1 MLDFLALFGAGLAT
15 FASPCVLPLAPILIA
30 SWTTAGNKP
39 RARIYT
45 TLGFTVGFTITFVAL
60 GSGASLLVQLFAT
73 FKPILFISASL
84 ILGLFGLK
92 MLGLIQSKGI
102 LSRLNRSWILPDYSK
117 KFPRS
122 LNGLIFGLIF
132 GIGWT
137 PCVGPILGGVLT
149 YVASR
154 ESSGVRGAMMLLF
167 FSLGIALPLLV
178 LAAFAEKLTPVLIQL
193 KRWLPKIEW
202 ATGFGL
208 VLFAITLFNQA
219 RFESLGN
226 QAIQPVTAT
235 DQNGKTISIGEKNN
249 KASRLVFFYS
259 DHCPVCHAMESF
271 LPDFERDC
279 SSPHFEISKI
289 NVDDMTNT
297 AAANRF
303 RVRAVP
309 TISLISPDG
318 YELAHLVGYQTDG
331 RLREAAH
338 IATST
343 FCKNEHDRKIP
354 FPLPHD
360 SACELGR
367 KC

>member
-167 FSLGIALPLLV
+167 FSRHCTTSISTCSFRRKTNSSTHSTQT
-178 LAAFAEKLTPVLIQL
+178 LA
-193 KRWLPKIEW
+193 
-202 ATGFGL
+202 
-208 VLFAITLFNQA
+208 
-219 RFESLGN
+219 S
-226 QAIQPVTAT
+226 
-235 DQNGKTISIGEKNN
+235 KN
-249 KASRLVFFYS
+249 
-259 DHCPVCHAMESF
+259 
-271 LPDFERDC
+271 
-279 SSPHFEISKI
+279 
-289 NVDDMTNT
+289 
-297 AAANRF
+297 
-303 RVRAVP
+303 
-309 TISLISPDG
+309 
-318 YELAHLVGYQTDG
+318 
-331 RLREAAH
+331 
-338 IATST
+338 
-343 FCKNEHDRKIP
+343 
-354 FPLPHD
+354 
-360 SACELGR
+360 
-367 KC
+367 